1 MDTLDLNKNNLGDGI
16 KYIASALRLNPWLK
30 TLNLNDN
37 NLTHNNIKELTTAL
51 TENKALETLL
61 ISNNIEI
68 GDLGFEAIANM
79 LQKNNSL
86 KKLALMN
93 IKLGDLGAAY
103 LATVFLYHKDH
114 LQHIKELDLRDNNI
128 TNLGAES
135 LKSIP
140 VT

>member
-1 MDTLDLNKNNLGDGI
+1 
-16 KYIASALRLNPWLK
+16 
-30 TLNLNDN
+30 
-37 NLTHNNIKELTTAL
+37 
-51 TENKALETLL
+51 
-61 ISNNIEI
+61 
-68 GDLGFEAIANM
+68 M
-79 LQKNNSL
+79 LQKNNSR

-103 LATVFLYHKDH
+103 LATVFLYHKDY

-140 VT
+140 GNMTILVDGNDIDNSIFEKSVEALGENN